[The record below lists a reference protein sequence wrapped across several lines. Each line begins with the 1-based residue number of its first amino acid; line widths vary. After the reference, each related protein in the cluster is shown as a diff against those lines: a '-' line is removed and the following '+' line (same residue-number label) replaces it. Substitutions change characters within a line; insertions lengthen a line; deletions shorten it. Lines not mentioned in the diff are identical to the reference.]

1 MSFWIHR
8 KFQVWGCLS
17 LLRGYYFITTIFS
30 VFLLKVPE
38 EMKYAWSSRE
48 VQQKTYFSGGWG
60 QRFSVF
66 QFSENAQRKRG
77 SLGYFSDAARVKQ
90 VWKSCFL
97 HPYPELPGH
106 VRNSIADAF
115 QNLQNLVAHTPQL
128 APLNALSVRRQLFV
142 IKTIDS
148 YFCLIAV

>member
-1 MSFWIHR
+1 
-8 KFQVWGCLS
+8 
-17 LLRGYYFITTIFS
+17 
-30 VFLLKVPE
+30 
-38 EMKYAWSSRE
+38 MKYAWSSRE
-48 VQQKTYFSGGWG
+48 VQQKTYFSGGW
-60 QRFSVF
+60 SEVF
-66 QFSENAQRKRG
+66 CFPIFGERPGKRG

-106 VRNSIADAF
+106 VRNSIADDF

-128 APLNALSVRRQLFV
+128 TPLNALLVSRQLFV